1 MAKSDQVLGKIVN
14 SSSNFEISIGD
25 TVQLISELMS
35 SSIEITSTEE
45 RIRPK
50 NSEVNRLFGDNSLL
64 LKLTDWNPF
73 FWWA

>member
-1 MAKSDQVLGKIVN
+1 
-14 SSSNFEISIGD
+14 
-25 TVQLISELMS
+25 MS

-64 LKLTDWNPF
+64 LKLTDWNPSF
-73 FWWA
+73 GGHEGFCEDYAFKLSGFQTLLIFHIIELVNTI